1 VKAPASSPRRGIE
14 TAPALKSLHPAAARW
29 IGALIRMT
37 SGHPA
42 MSQILDVIERL
53 SERPYR
59 TNFVLLGEPG
69 TGKEG
74 LGRALAHLSG
84 ATGPLVR
91 LDVAGFPEDD
101 ALEVLCGAGKR
112 AGVAEVADGGTILIE
127 ELSGIGPRLQAALL
141 RLLKSGRCER
151 RDTAG
156 ATTHSGAR
164 PGADE
169 EPGGPGKSPRRF
181 DVHAIAMSDR
191 DLEAEVAS
199 GRLRHDL
206 YYRLARVVLW
216 LPPLRERIEDVGPAA
231 IWMGNRILEQAGV
244 PLELMG
250 MEELRRA
257 SPTEKSRAIALEA
270 EAVAA
275 LQKHAWPG
283 NFRELEAVLE
293 RALLLYRRTGNLG
306 ADEVARA
313 LAAPSPPPAP
323 RPS

>member
-1 VKAPASSPRRGIE
+1 
-14 TAPALKSLHPAAARW
+14 
-29 IGALIRMT
+29 
-37 SGHPA
+37 
-42 MSQILDVIERL
+42 MSQILEVIERL

-91 LDVAGFPEDD
+91 LDVTGFPEDD
-101 ALEVLCGAGKR
+101 ALEVLCGSGKR
-112 AGVAEVADGGTILIE
+112 AGVAESADGGTILIE

-151 RDTAG
+151 RDAAA
-156 ATTHSGAR
+156 ATQSLAR

-169 EPGGPGKSPRRF
+169 DQGGSGKSRRF
-181 DVHAIAMSDR
+181 DVRAIAMSDR
-191 DLEAEVAS
+191 DLEPEVAS

-257 SPTEKSRAIALEA
+257 SASEKSRAIALEA

-313 LAAPSPPPAP
+313 LAAPSPPPGA

>member
-1 VKAPASSPRRGIE
+1 ME

-29 IGALIRMT
+29 IGTLIRMT

-42 MSQILDVIERL
+42 MSQILEVIERL

-74 LGRALAHLSG
+74 LGRALAHLSC

-91 LDVAGFPEDD
+91 LDVTGFPEDD
-101 ALEVLCGAGKR
+101 ALEVLCGSGKR
-112 AGVAEVADGGTILIE
+112 AGVAEAADGGTILIE

-151 RDTAG
+151 RDG
-156 ATTHSGAR
+156 ASTTQSFAR
-164 PGADE
+164 QGADE
-169 EPGGPGKSPRRF
+169 DQGGSGKSRRF

-191 DLEAEVAS
+191 DLAPEVAS

-231 IWMGNRILEQAGV
+231 IWMGNRILKQAGV

-257 SPTEKSRAIALEA
+257 SPSEKSRAIALEA

-275 LQKHAWPG
+275 LQRHAWPG

-313 LAAPSPPPAP
+313 LAPPSPPPGA

>member
-1 VKAPASSPRRGIE
+1 ME

-29 IGALIRMT
+29 IGTLIRMT

-42 MSQILDVIERL
+42 MSQILEVIERL

-91 LDVAGFPEDD
+91 LDVTGFAEDD
-101 ALEVLCGAGKR
+101 ALEVLCGTGKR
-112 AGVAEVADGGTILIE
+112 AGVAESADGGTILIE
-127 ELSGIGPRLQAALL
+127 ELSGIGPRLQATLL

-151 RDTAG
+151 RDTA
-156 ATTHSGAR
+156 AAMQSLAR
-164 PGADE
+164 RSADE
-169 EPGGPGKSPRRF
+169 DQGVPGKSRRF
-181 DVHAIAMSDR
+181 DVRAIAMSDR
-191 DLEAEVAS
+191 DLEPEVAS

-257 SPTEKSRAIALEA
+257 SPSEKSRAIALEA

-313 LAAPSPPPAP
+313 LAAPSPRPGA

>member
-1 VKAPASSPRRGIE
+1 ME

-29 IGALIRMT
+29 IGTLIRMT

-42 MSQILDVIERL
+42 MSQILEVIERL

-84 ATGPLVR
+84 AAGPLVR
-91 LDVAGFPEDD
+91 LDVTGFPEDD
-101 ALEVLCGAGKR
+101 ALEVLCGSGKR
-112 AGVAEVADGGTILIE
+112 AGVAEGADGGTIMIE
-127 ELSGIGPRLQAALL
+127 ELSGLGPRLQAALL

-151 RDTAG
+151 RDTA
-156 ATTHSGAR
+156 AATHSLARQGANEDH
-164 PGADE
+164 GVS
-169 EPGGPGKSPRRF
+169 GKSRRF
-181 DVHAIAMSDR
+181 DVRAIAMSDR
-191 DLEAEVAS
+191 DLEPEVAN

-257 SPTEKSRAIALEA
+257 SPNEKSRAIALEA

-313 LAAPSPPPAP
+313 LAAPSTPPGA